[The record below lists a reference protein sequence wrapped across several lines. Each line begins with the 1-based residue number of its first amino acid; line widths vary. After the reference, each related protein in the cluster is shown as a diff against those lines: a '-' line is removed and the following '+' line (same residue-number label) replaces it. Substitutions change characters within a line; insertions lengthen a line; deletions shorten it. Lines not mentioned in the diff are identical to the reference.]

1 MSQGHGEARQ
11 QKSKKKRQITE
22 STMGKLNRRYVACHN
37 VILQIMIGAGS
48 RIKNPETITPLSSIV
63 RHVVYVSRYYV
74 R

>member
-1 MSQGHGEARQ
+1 
-11 QKSKKKRQITE
+11 
-22 STMGKLNRRYVACHN
+22 MGKLNRRYVACHN